1 MVALTQNVT
10 MIFGATITLS
20 NDTRNAMAPKNLSF
34 SALKGKAK
42 SLVQRARLPAK
53 DMALV
58 VRNSVGDLDKES
70 FKSWYESLDVKKRSR
85 IDKVTD
91 RLDQMIKDKAR
102 QRTDARIATAG
113 RLPDELSAEQ
123 YEIIYREELDEIK
136 NSLKIGALQGALG
149 VALASLG
156 INLWI

>member
-1 MVALTQNVT
+1 M
-10 MIFGATITLS
+10 
-20 NDTRNAMAPKNLSF
+20 DRKDLSF
-34 SALKGKAK
+34 SKLTGKAK
-42 SLVQRARLPAK
+42 SIVQRARIPGK

-58 VRNSVGDLDKES
+58 VRNVVDDLDTES
-70 FKSWYESLDVKKRSR
+70 FKTWYESLDVKKRSR

-91 RLDQMIKDKAR
+91 RLDKMIKDKAK

-136 NSLKIGALQGALG
+136 NSLKLGVLQGALG